1 MVRFKSAFAVA
12 LVILL
17 CAAVGADAQ
26 NKPLKKIR
34 VGVPSVGMGNIIIF
48 VTKEGKLFEKYG
60 LDAEVIT
67 VMGSGIGSKALI
79 SGNLDIIPIATP
91 TVIAANLAGADM
103 AILAHTMPAVV
114 HALMVRPDIKKPE
127 DLKGK
132 KIGVSSLGSLTD
144 FLVRSIAKK
153 KGLNPDRDIT
163 LITTG
168 GSDTERVMAL
178 KAGSVEAS
186 ALSHPGYGLARK
198 MGFSMLWDSA
208 KELDYPWMEI
218 TTRRA
223 AIKSD
228 RELITNYMKAHLE
241 GIALFKT
248 NRDFGIKVI
257 KKYLKTPDDELVN
270 ESYDIFAKM
279 FLPTPYPNHPGMKI
293 SYRIRRHDAQR
304 RLGSQAGRVHRSEFR
319 RGSSTRAASSS
330 RCMRSEQAGDQVHPE
345 RRRHETT
352 WQLQHIKLCFH
363 PSLFLYRMKRTIST
377 KMSRSMRNLRVKD
390 ATRLTPSGKPC
401 VHSRQS

>member
-1 MVRFKSAFAVA
+1 MLRFKFNFAIAVV
-12 LVILL
+12 LSLL
-17 CAAVGADAQ
+17 TLGASVSAQ

-48 VTKEGKLFEKYG
+48 VTKEGRLFEKYG

-114 HALMVRPDIKKPE
+114 HALMVRPEIKKPE

-163 LITTG
+163 LVTTG

-178 KAGSVEAS
+178 KAGAVEAT
-186 ALSHPGYGLARK
+186 AVSHPGYGLARK
-198 MGFSMLWDSA
+198 MGYSMLWDSA
-208 KELDYPWMEI
+208 KELNYPWMEI

-228 RELITNYMKAHLE
+228 RELIINYMKAHLE

-257 KKYLKTPDDELVN
+257 KKYLKTSDDDLVN
-270 ESYDIFAKM
+270 ESYDIFSKM

-293 SYRIRRHDAQR
+293 SYEYVAMTRNDNEVWNHKPEAFTDSSFVAELDKSGFIK
-304 RLGSQAGRVHRSEFR
+304 RLYE
-319 RGSSTRAASSS
+319 
-330 RCMRSEQAGDQVHPE
+330 
-345 RRRHETT
+345 
-352 WQLQHIKLCFH
+352 K
-363 PSLFLYRMKRTIST
+363 
-377 KMSRSMRNLRVKD
+377 
-390 ATRLTPSGKPC
+390 
-401 VHSRQS
+401 

>member
-1 MVRFKSAFAVA
+1 MMRLKSAWSCAFAISFLA
-12 LVILL
+12 L
-17 CAAVGADAQ
+17 AGAGFTQ

-48 VTKEGKLFEKYG
+48 ITKESKLFEKYG
-60 LDAEVIT
+60 LDAEVTT
-67 VMGSGIGSKALI
+67 VMGSGIGTKALI
-79 SGNLDIIPIATP
+79 ISHLDIIPIATP

-114 HALMVRPDIKKPE
+114 HALMVRPDIKRPE

-163 LITTG
+163 LLTTG

-178 KAGSVEAS
+178 KAGAVEAS

-198 MGFSMLWDSA
+198 MGFNMLWDSA

-228 RELITNYMKAHLE
+228 RELISQYMKAHLE

-248 NRDFGIKVI
+248 NREFSVKVI

-270 ESYDIFAKM
+270 ESYDIFSKM

-293 SYRIRRHDAQR
+293 SFEYVAMTRNDVWGHKPE
-304 RLGSQAGRVHRSEFR
+304 EFTD
-319 RGSSTRAASSS
+319 SSFVTELDKS
-330 RCMRSEQAGDQVHPE
+330 GF
-345 RRRHETT
+345 
-352 WQLQHIKLCFH
+352 IK
-363 PSLFLYRMKRTIST
+363 SLY
-377 KMSRSMRNLRVKD
+377 
-390 ATRLTPSGKPC
+390 GK
-401 VHSRQS
+401 

>member
-1 MVRFKSAFAVA
+1 MVGGKSVVSIILA
-12 LVILL
+12 LLVLAL
-17 CAAVGADAQ
+17 AQPGGAQ
-26 NKPLKKIR
+26 SKVLKKIR

-48 VTKEGKLFEKYG
+48 ITKEGKLFEKHG

-114 HALMVRPDIKKPE
+114 HAMMVRPDIKRPE

-153 KGLNPDRDIT
+153 KGLNPDRDLT
-163 LITTG
+163 LLTTG
-168 GSDTERVMAL
+168 GSDNERVMAL

-186 ALSHPGYGLARK
+186 ALGHPGYGLARK

-228 RELITNYMKAHLE
+228 RELITQYMKAHVE

-248 NRDFGIKVI
+248 NRDFSVKVI
-257 KKYLKTPDDELVN
+257 KKVMKLTDDELVN
-270 ESYDIFAKM
+270 ESYDIFSKM

-293 SYRIRRHDAQR
+293 SFEYVAMT
-304 RLGSQAGRVHRSEFR
+304 RSDVWSHKPEEFTDPSFVTELDKS
-319 RGSSTRAASSS
+319 GFIKKLY
-330 RCMRSEQAGDQVHPE
+330 E
-345 RRRHETT
+345 R
-352 WQLQHIKLCFH
+352 
-363 PSLFLYRMKRTIST
+363 
-377 KMSRSMRNLRVKD
+377 
-390 ATRLTPSGKPC
+390 
-401 VHSRQS
+401 

>member
-1 MVRFKSAFAVA
+1 MMRFKFACGFA
-12 LVILL
+12 LVVLVSSI
-17 CAAVGADAQ
+17 AGASHAQ
-26 NKPLKKIR
+26 SKPMKKIR

-48 VTKEGKLFEKYG
+48 ITKEGRLFEKYG

-114 HALMVRPDIKKPE
+114 HALMVRPDIKRPE
-127 DLKGK
+127 DLRGK

-198 MGFSMLWDSA
+198 MGFNMLWDSA
-208 KELDYPWMEI
+208 KELDYPWMEV

-223 AIKSD
+223 AIKND
-228 RELITNYMKAHLE
+228 RELITQYMKAHLE
-241 GIALFKT
+241 GIALFKS
-248 NRDFGIKVI
+248 NREFSVKVI

-270 ESYDIFAKM
+270 ESYDIFSKM

-293 SYRIRRHDAQR
+293 SYEYVAMTRNDVWSHKPE
-304 RLGSQAGRVHRSEFR
+304 EFTDPSFVTELDKS
-319 RGSSTRAASSS
+319 GF
-330 RCMRSEQAGDQVHPE
+330 
-345 RRRHETT
+345 
-352 WQLQHIKLCFH
+352 IK
-363 PSLFLYRMKRTIST
+363 SLYAK
-377 KMSRSMRNLRVKD
+377 
-390 ATRLTPSGKPC
+390 
-401 VHSRQS
+401 

>member
-1 MVRFKSAFAVA
+1 MTKAKSLWMVLTAVFVWGFSQPGFA
-12 LVILL
+12 
-17 CAAVGADAQ
+17 Q
-26 NKPLKKIR
+26 PKPLKKIH
-34 VGVPSVGMGNIIIF
+34 VGVPSIGVANIIIF
-48 VTKEGKLFEKYG
+48 VTKEAKLYEKYG

-67 VMGSGIGSKALI
+67 VNGSGIGSKALI

-114 HALMVRPDIKKPE
+114 HAMMVRPDIKRPE

-144 FLVRSIAKK
+144 FLVRTIAKK

-178 KAGSVEAS
+178 KAGVVEAT
-186 ALSHPGYGLARK
+186 AVSHPGYGLARK

-208 KELDYPWMEI
+208 KEIDYPWMEI

-223 AIKSD
+223 AIKHD
-228 RELITNYMKAHLE
+228 RELIMQYMKAHLE

-248 NRDFGIKVI
+248 NRDFGVKVI
-257 KKYLKTPDDELVN
+257 KKTLKVTDDELVN
-270 ESYDIFAKM
+270 ESYDIFSKM
-279 FLPTPYPNHPGMKI
+279 FIPAPYPNHPGMRA
-293 SYRIRRHDAQR
+293 SFEYVAMT
-304 RLGSQAGRVHRSEFR
+304 RSDVWNHKPEEFTDPSFVTELDKS
-319 RGSSTRAASSS
+319 GF
-330 RCMRSEQAGDQVHPE
+330 
-345 RRRHETT
+345 
-352 WQLQHIKLCFH
+352 IK
-363 PSLFLYRMKRTIST
+363 SLY
-377 KMSRSMRNLRVKD
+377 
-390 ATRLTPSGKPC
+390 GK
-401 VHSRQS
+401 

>member
-1 MVRFKSAFAVA
+1 MMHRKCFNVLA
-12 LVILL
+12 LSLFL
-17 CAAVGADAQ
+17 FTAVGAAHGQ
-26 NKPLKKIR
+26 SKPLKKIR

-48 VTKEGKLFEKYG
+48 VTKEAKLFEKYG

-91 TVIAANLAGADM
+91 TVIAADLAGADM
-103 AILAHTMPAVV
+103 TILAHTMPAVV
-114 HALMVRPDIKKPE
+114 HALMVRPEIKRPE

-178 KAGSVEAS
+178 KAGAVDAT
-186 ALSHPGYGLARK
+186 AVSHPGYGLAQR
-198 MGFSMLWDSA
+198 MGYSMLWDSA

-223 AIKSD
+223 AIKND
-228 RELITNYMKAHLE
+228 WDLIMRYMKAHLE
-241 GIALFKT
+241 GIALFK
-248 NRDFGIKVI
+248 RDRNFGIKVI
-257 KKYLKTPDDELVN
+257 KKTLKMNDDELVN
-270 ESYDIFAKM
+270 ESYDIFSKM
-279 FLPTPYPNHPGMKI
+279 FIPAPYPNNPGMKI
-293 SYRIRRHDAQR
+293 SFEYVAMT
-304 RLGSQAGRVHRSEFR
+304 RSDVWNHKPEEFTD
-319 RGSSTRAASSS
+319 SSFVGELDKS
-330 RCMRSEQAGDQVHPE
+330 GF
-345 RRRHETT
+345 
-352 WQLQHIKLCFH
+352 IK
-363 PSLFLYRMKRTIST
+363 SLY
-377 KMSRSMRNLRVKD
+377 
-390 ATRLTPSGKPC
+390 GK
-401 VHSRQS
+401 

>member
-1 MVRFKSAFAVA
+1 MIQRKPAI
-12 LVILL
+12 VILL
-17 CAAVGADAQ
+17 AILALAFTQSGYSQV
-26 NKPLKKIR
+26 KPLKKVR
-34 VGVPSVGMGNIIIF
+34 VGVPSIGMGNIIIF
-48 VTKEGKLFEKYG
+48 ITKEGKLFEKHG

-114 HALMVRPDIKKPE
+114 HALMVRPDIKRPE

-163 LITTG
+163 LLSTG

-178 KAGSVEAS
+178 KAGAVDAS
-186 ALSHPGYGLARK
+186 AVGHPGYGVARK

-228 RELITNYMKAHLE
+228 RELIMQYMKEHLE

-248 NRDFGIKVI
+248 NRDFSIKVI
-257 KKYLKTPDDELVN
+257 KKVMKMTDDELVN
-270 ESYDIFAKM
+270 ESYDIFSKM

-293 SYRIRRHDAQR
+293 SYEYVAMTRNDVWSHKPE
-304 RLGSQAGRVHRSEFR
+304 EFTD
-319 RGSSTRAASSS
+319 SSFVTELDKS
-330 RCMRSEQAGDQVHPE
+330 GFIKKLYE
-345 RRRHETT
+345 R
-352 WQLQHIKLCFH
+352 
-363 PSLFLYRMKRTIST
+363 
-377 KMSRSMRNLRVKD
+377 
-390 ATRLTPSGKPC
+390 
-401 VHSRQS
+401 

>member
-1 MVRFKSAFAVA
+1 MAKRVLFLS
-12 LVILL
+12 ILGIL
-17 CAAVGADAQ
+17 FLGYAQ
-26 NKPLKKIR
+26 PGFSQQKPLKKIR
-34 VGVPSVGMGNIIIF
+34 VGVPSIGMGNIIIF
-48 VTKEGKLFEKYG
+48 ITKEAKLFEKHG

-114 HALMVRPDIKKPE
+114 HALMVQPDIKRPE

-144 FLVRSIAKK
+144 FLVRTIAKK

-163 LITTG
+163 LLSTG

-178 KAGSVEAS
+178 KAGAVEAS
-186 ALSHPGYGLARK
+186 AVGHPGYGVARK

-228 RELITNYMKAHLE
+228 RELIVQYMKAHLE

-248 NRDFGIKVI
+248 NREFSIKVI
-257 KKYLKTPDDELVN
+257 KKVMKLTDDELIN
-270 ESYDIFAKM
+270 ESYDIFSKM

-293 SYRIRRHDAQR
+293 SYEYVA
-304 RLGSQAGRVHRSEFR
+304 
-319 RGSSTRAASSS
+319 
-330 RCMRSEQAGDQVHPE
+330 
-345 RRRHETT
+345 
-352 WQLQHIKLCFH
+352 
-363 PSLFLYRMKRTIST
+363 
-377 KMSRSMRNLRVKD
+377 
-390 ATRLTPSGKPC
+390 ATRKDVWNHKPEEFTDSSFVTELDRNGFIKSLYGK
-401 VHSRQS
+401 

>member
-1 MVRFKSAFAVA
+1 MIRFKSRFAFTLVFLFMA
-12 LVILL
+12 L
-17 CAAVGADAQ
+17 AGASYAQ
-26 NKPLKKIR
+26 YKPLKKIH

-48 VTKEGKLFEKYG
+48 VTKEAKLFEKYG

-91 TVIAANLAGADM
+91 TVIAADLAGADM

-114 HALMVRPDIKKPE
+114 HALMVRPDIKRPE

-132 KIGVSSLGSLTD
+132 RIGVSSLGSLTD

-163 LITTG
+163 LLTTG

-178 KAGSVEAS
+178 KAGVVDA
-186 ALSHPGYGLARK
+186 AAVSHPGYGLARR
-198 MGFSMLWDSA
+198 MGFNMLWDSA

-223 AIKSD
+223 AIKND

-241 GIALFKT
+241 GIALFKRD
-248 NRDFGIKVI
+248 RDFGVKVI
-257 KKYLKTPDDELVN
+257 KKTLKVTDDELVN
-270 ESYDIFAKM
+270 ESYDIFSKM

-293 SYRIRRHDAQR
+293 SFEYVAMTRNDVWNHKPE
-304 RLGSQAGRVHRSEFR
+304 EFTDPSFVAELDKS
-319 RGSSTRAASSS
+319 GF
-330 RCMRSEQAGDQVHPE
+330 
-345 RRRHETT
+345 
-352 WQLQHIKLCFH
+352 IK
-363 PSLFLYRMKRTIST
+363 SLYPK
-377 KMSRSMRNLRVKD
+377 
-390 ATRLTPSGKPC
+390 
-401 VHSRQS
+401 